1 MNDKDCTKCVFAVR
15 DQIVDKDNKPVVGQ
29 YQFTCKRVPPSCF
42 TVPGPG
48 PGQFKIASAFPV
60 VALGMY
66 CAMYESMTD

>member
-1 MNDKDCTKCVFAVR
+1 MNDKDCTKCIFAVR
-15 DQIVDKDNKPVVGQ
+15 DQIVDPNNQPVVGQ

-42 TVPGPG
+42 TVPGNA

-66 CAMYESMTD
+66 CAMYEAMD